1 MNTPA
6 TPSLSILKSDAER
19 LLRDARDGCPDA
31 VIRLVKQG
39 FRRAEELTHDTCL
52 RVVAEEYG
60 TTFVEAV
67 REEKLIS
74 RYVQHSEAKGFWREP
89 YGYPFRRARY
99 LRQFDALV
107 ESLRDQVP
115 LAVAAQKRGVD
126 FAGFHFSSLLFGR
139 IDQVLKRRKVPDF
152 SHLQAPGSLVHW
164 HWVLD
169 VVKYNHANF
178 SDAKFYTVTA
188 DPLTRPG
195 GHFWMADFSYAN
207 LSGADFRGSYMRGAK
222 FVGADLDGADFR
234 NANIFETDFTGAQ
247 GAYLTGELGDE
258 NWDVGPKRVVRA
270 KANRSR
276 FSAEA

>member
-1 MNTPA
+1 MKIPD
-6 TPSLSILKSDAER
+6 TPSLSILKSDAKA
-19 LLRDARDGCPDA
+19 LLRDAREGCSEA
-31 VIRLVKQG
+31 VLRLVRQG
-39 FRRAEELTHDTCL
+39 FRRSEELTHDTCL

-60 TTFVEAV
+60 TTYVEAV

-74 RYVQHSEAKGFWREP
+74 HYVQHSQASSVWREP

-107 ESLRDQVP
+107 ECLRDQVP
-115 LAVAAQKRGVD
+115 LAVAARERGVD

-178 SDAKFYTVTA
+178 SDAKFYTVSV
-188 DPLTRPG
+188 DPIARPG
-195 GHFWMADFSYAN
+195 GHFWVADFSDAD
-207 LSGADFRGSYMRGAK
+207 LTGADFRGSYMRGAK
-222 FVGADLDGADFR
+222 FVGANLDGADFR
-234 NANIFETDFTGAQ
+234 NANTFDTDFTGSK
-247 GAYLTGELGDE
+247 GAYLTGEFEDDD
-258 NWDVGPKRVVRA
+258 WVVGPSKVGLKSIRGRPSA
-270 KANRSR
+270 KY
-276 FSAEA
+276 